1 MQRKLSVILAA
12 DVVGYSSLME
22 KDEAG
27 TFDRLR
33 TGRKELF
40 EPEIEKH
47 HGNIFKLMGDG
58 LLAEFSSVVD
68 AVECAV
74 SLQRG
79 LAERSANVPEHQ
91 RFQVRIGINLGEV
104 IVEGNDR
111 FGEGVNVAARLE
123 QLADPGG
130 ICVSGKVAREVEK
143 KLAFGFTSMGDQ
155 RVKNMAE
162 PVSVYRVVLDV
173 PPIEPTQQPLPLP
186 RKPSIA
192 VLPFQNMSGDPEQ
205 EYFADGVVE
214 EIITALS
221 RLRWLFV
228 IARNSSF
235 VYKGKAVD
243 IRQVAKE
250 LGVHYVLEGS
260 VRRAENRLRITG
272 QLVDGGTG
280 AHIWADKFEGGIED
294 IFELQDRMTESIVGA
309 IEPSIRL
316 AEIERARHKRPDKLD
331 AYDLFLRAL
340 PHAVANTPADC
351 DQALLLLNEA
361 LLLDPDYAVAHAYAA
376 WCHQQRF
383 RNEPLPADRSAVLS
397 HAEAAIKAGMDDPQA
412 LSIAAFARGHITYD
426 FASSIALLNQALAM
440 NGNSAITLRFNSIM
454 HAYNGQYDRAVELA
468 MMALRLSPV
477 DPMNYHPYLAL
488 TVSCYFTDRFEEALG
503 YATSAIQANPG
514 FSLLHVFLVASNV
527 KLGRL
532 DSARAAALRL
542 LEIAPNFTIGNFERI
557 GYIRQHLIEQIVN
570 SLRTA
575 GLPEGARQTLSG
587 LN

>member
-1 MQRKLSVILAA
+1 MQRKLSVIVAA

-33 TGRKELF
+33 AGRKELF
-40 EPEIEKH
+40 EPEIQKH

-79 LAERSANVPEHQ
+79 LAERSANVPEDQ

-111 FGEGVNVAARLE
+111 YGEGVNVAARLE

-143 KLAFGFTSMGDQ
+143 KLAFGFASMGDQ
-155 RVKNMAE
+155 QVKNMAE
-162 PVSVYRVVLDV
+162 PVAVYRVVLDI
-173 PPIEPTQQPLPLP
+173 PPQGPTPDPLPLP

-214 EIITALS
+214 EITTALS

-235 VYKGKAVD
+235 VYKGRAVD
-243 IRQVAKE
+243 IRQIAKE

-294 IFELQDRMTESIVGA
+294 VFDLQDRMTESIVGA
-309 IEPSIRL
+309 IEPSVRL

-351 DQALLLLNEA
+351 DQALLLLNDA
-361 LLLDPDYAVAHAYAA
+361 LRLDPDYAVAHAYVA

-383 RNEPLPADRSAVLS
+383 RDESLPADRSAVLS

-426 FASSIALLNQALAM
+426 FASSIALLDQALAM

-488 TVSCYFTDRFEEALG
+488 TVACYFTDRFEEALS

-514 FSLLHVFLVASNV
+514 FSLLHVFLVASSV

-542 LEIAPNFTIGNFERI
+542 LAIAPSFTIGNFERI
-557 GYIRQHLIEQIVN
+557 GYIRQPLIEQIA
-570 SLRTA
+570 SALRTA
-575 GLPEGARQTLSG
+575 GLPEGMPQTLSS